1 MFYGLQFLLFI
12 FLLLKDNFAEPR
24 NEETEAAVLQ
34 AAGFVKNGPA
44 DAQTVRTL
52 YQTRIVTRRLNLDSG
67 QLLPAGSAAAGET
80 RQQLSGAA
88 RSA

>member
-12 FLLLKDNFAEPR
+12 FLLLKDNFAELR

-44 DAQTVRTL
+44 DAQTGERD
-52 YQTRIVTRRLNLDSG
+52 TRRESSLG
-67 QLLPAGSAAAGET
+67 G
-80 RQQLSGAA
+80 
-88 RSA
+88 